1 MIDAYINIMG
11 WCFAAITWAA
21 IVILIMSVLSW
32 AIGWYAAKVFKELR
46 RVYHLRTI
54 GYWLNRLEKGGWR
67 EFEKAEKADIQ
78 AAKEPK

>member
-11 WCFAAITWAA
+11 WCFAAVVWA
-21 IVILIMSVLSW
+21 VIMIALLAVLSG
-32 AIGWYAAKVFKELR
+32 ILGWYAAGVFKELR
-46 RVYHLRTI
+46 RVYHLRVI
-54 GYWLNRLEKGGWR
+54 GYWLDRLEKGGWR